1 MTNESAIV
9 EENNL
14 QTEDLQQD
22 DLQPDTAI
30 DDYDIEEPA
39 DDNEQ
44 FNVPIIDNLED
55 DDDEKIPSSD
65 DKKQSKPKDSDKT
78 EEDTGE
84 EQIED
89 PKQQEGLPD
98 ELVAKA
104 RKLGISDKDISLFD
118 KSEQLEKLC
127 SLIEPAVTAN
137 KSQQDKEVSDKQ
149 DTSYDEGDF
158 KVELD
163 PDLYDPDLC
172 KAMQS
177 TAAQINGI
185 KTVLNNVVSAIQ
197 RQTEQS
203 FERNFEGMIAGL
215 GDEFAEVLGT
225 GDLEKIG
232 TDSEFYKNRCK
243 LIEEMNTIAAGL
255 SQTGKPVL
263 STKQLFQ
270 KALNSVFSDV
280 IKKNTRKQIASQVEK
295 QSGRIISRPTG
306 KKGKDSLTAD
316 QRATNAVREK
326 LREFGA
332 FDETEIEEDF

>member
-9 EENNL
+9 EENDL
-14 QTEDLQQD
+14 QTEDLQD
-22 DLQPDTAI
+22 DNTQPDPAV

-39 DDNEQ
+39 DDREE
-44 FNVPIIDNLED
+44 FNVPVIDNLED
-55 DDDEKIPSSD
+55 DDDEKIPSSE
-65 DKKQSKPKDSDKT
+65 DKKEIKPKDSVKPEEDSGKT
-78 EEDTGE
+78 ETADSE
-84 EQIED
+84 
-89 PKQQEGLPD
+89 QQESMPD

-127 SLIEPAVTAN
+127 SLIEPAATAKKN
-137 KSQQDKEVSDKQ
+137 QQDKEVTEKQ
-149 DTSYDEGDF
+149 DTSYNEGDF

-185 KTVLNNVVSAIQ
+185 KTALKNVVSAIQ
-197 RQTEQS
+197 RQSEQS
-203 FERNFEGMIAGL
+203 FERTFESMIADL
-215 GDEFAEVLGT
+215 GEEFAETLGT

-232 TDSEFYKNRCK
+232 TNSAFYKNRCK

-255 SQTGKPVL
+255 SQTGKPAP
-263 STKQLFQ
+263 STKMLFQ

-280 IKKNTRKQIASQVEK
+280 IKKNTRKQIASQLEK

-306 KKGKDSLTAD
+306 KKGKDSLTPD
-316 QRATNAVREK
+316 QRATTAVREK